1 MKAGDLLRTA
11 REAARLSQRAFA
23 ARSGVAQPSIAAVE
37 GGSKD
42 ATVDRVS
49 HLLADLSFRI
59 APIPSPRPAAW
70 EVACDLRARLSGGD
84 EPGAFREIIQ
94 FNDDLAASSPDI
106 RVALC
111 VTPPASTGSRV
122 YDALVAAVVDYQLSR
137 DGLPLPSWLD
147 QETRSTVDEPW
158 DAEPVP
164 ALRAKARETTPPAF
178 ARRGVFVSEDE
189 LVSA

>member
-1 MKAGDLLRTA
+1 MRAGDLLRTA
-11 REAARLSQRAFA
+11 REAARLSQRALA
-23 ARSGVAQPSIAAVE
+23 AKAGVTQPAIAAVE
-37 GGSKD
+37 GGAKG

-59 APIPSPRPAAW
+59 APIPSTRPAAW
-70 EVACDLRARLSGGD
+70 EVACDLRVRLSTGD

-94 FNDDLAASSPDI
+94 FNDDLAASPADI

-122 YDALVAAVVDYQLSR
+122 YDALVAAVVEYQLDSA
-137 DGLPLPSWLD
+137 GLPRPSWLE
-147 QETRSTVDEPW
+147 QEARSTLDDPW

-164 ALRAKARETTPPAF
+164 ALRAQARLATPPAF
-178 ARRGVFVSEDE
+178 ARRGVFVSRDE
-189 LVSA
+189 LLSA

>member
-1 MKAGDLLRTA
+1 MRAGDLLRTA
-11 REAARLSQRAFA
+11 REAARLSQRALA
-23 ARSGVAQPSIAAVE
+23 AKAGVTQPAIAAVE
-37 GGSKD
+37 GGAKG
-42 ATVDRVS
+42 ATVDRVA

-59 APIPSPRPAAW
+59 APIPSTRPAAW
-70 EVACDLRARLSGGD
+70 EVACDLRVRLSTGD

-94 FNDDLAASSPDI
+94 FNDDLAASPADI

-122 YDALVAAVVDYQLSR
+122 YDALVAAVVEYQLDSA
-137 DGLPLPSWLD
+137 GLPLPSWLE
-147 QETRSTVDEPW
+147 QVSRSTLDEPW

-164 ALRAKARETTPPAF
+164 SLREKARLATPPAF
-178 ARRGVFVSEDE
+178 ARRGVFVTRDE